1 MHTYMLLLSSSPK
14 ISTLSS
20 KLPSHSEDL
29 KPTHGISA
37 QGIFLIGN
45 VRNLNPKVSNFE
57 AELSNSASFPLQGS
71 KLCSAPRGAPARSG
85 WPRRKRVDRP
95 VYLALDLVDG
105 ALGVLDVGQEGRR
118 HAARVAGDG
127 DGVGRDAGGGQRG
140 EGHRVGHPGR
150 RGEPQPRRDRQEHRR
165 VVHVPDRGEHGQ
177 YRHRHVPRPP
187 RHPRRGAFACCY
199 RSSSP
204 RQRGEGIRAASRE
217 EKASRLAAAAI
228 AVVAGVWRG
237 GKASARVP
245 AGKGCA
251 CDCGGDEGDDLG
263 TSREGW

>member
-1 MHTYMLLLSSSPK
+1 M
-14 ISTLSS
+14 
-20 KLPSHSEDL
+20 PSHSEDL

-187 RHPRRGAFACCY
+187 RHPRRRRGALACCY

-251 CDCGGDEGDDLG
+251 CDCGGDEGDELG